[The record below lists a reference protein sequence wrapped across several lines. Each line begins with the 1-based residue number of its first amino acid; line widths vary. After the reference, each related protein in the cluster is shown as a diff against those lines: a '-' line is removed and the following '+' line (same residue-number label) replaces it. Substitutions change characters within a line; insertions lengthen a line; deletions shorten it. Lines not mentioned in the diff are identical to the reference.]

1 MILRTVVL
9 LLALAI
15 PTSVVLSLSHSS
27 APTAR
32 LDTNAP
38 RPVGLEITPQQRAA
52 TQLTYGLLSNGEFAY
67 VPKPATPTVV
77 NEVFGLYLEALDGQ
91 RLFFTQADLDA
102 LAPQKARL
110 GDALQG
116 KDLSPVIAIYKHW
129 SERARERVAYAKTL
143 VDQGFDF
150 TQQDS
155 WPIRGKDTPWA
166 QNTAELDKAWRA
178 YVKNDWLR
186 LRLAGQS
193 DEAIRATLHKRYDR
207 LGSNLKQL
215 SSDEAMSVFLNAYGA
230 ALDPH
235 TNYLAPV
242 DATSFAMSMSLS
254 MEGVGAVLQ
263 AQDDHVIIRSMVP
276 GGPAARSGKLK
287 VGDKLVSIGQGADGP
302 MVDVVGWRL
311 DEVVHL
317 VRGKGGSTVRLGVL
331 SAEGPAQPQ
340 TFTFVREKIKLE
352 DQSATK
358 KVVTLNGQKVGVI
371 QLPTFYLD
379 FEARR
384 AGDANAKSATHD
396 VERLLKELKAEGVQ
410 SVLVDLRGNGGGSL
424 TEAVEL
430 TGLFIDS
437 GPVVQVRSSG
447 GKVEVEGDLNRGVAW
462 EGPMAVL
469 VDRNS
474 ASASEIFAAAI
485 QDHGRGLVVG
495 ENTFGKG
502 TVQTLVNLD
511 DFARVQGAQLGQVK
525 LTVAQFFR
533 IDGHTTQRDGVKP
546 DVFFPLTVDGDEAGE
561 SSLKNALAPST
572 IDPARYNRLANLAAL
587 KAPLQAAHD
596 KRMATDPQLRW
607 WMDDVR
613 QFRQERGRKVVSL
626 NEAER
631 RASIDQR
638 KAELARRDD
647 ERRRLGLAVNTRHD
661 DDGLYAYERTLKEQ
675 VREEEESK
683 KGVKSDP
690 LLQEAAQVLADAVRQ
705 DRDRLVLK
713 AERK

>member
-1 MILRTVVL
+1 
-9 LLALAI
+9 
-15 PTSVVLSLSHSS
+15 
-27 APTAR
+27 
-32 LDTNAP
+32 
-38 RPVGLEITPQQRAA
+38 
-52 TQLTYGLLSNGEFAY
+52 
-67 VPKPATPTVV
+67 
-77 NEVFGLYLEALDGQ
+77 
-91 RLFFTQADLDA
+91 
-102 LAPQKARL
+102 
-110 GDALQG
+110 
-116 KDLSPVIAIYKHW
+116 
-129 SERARERVAYAKTL
+129 
-143 VDQGFDF
+143 
-150 TQQDS
+150 
-155 WPIRGKDTPWA
+155 
-166 QNTAELDKAWRA
+166 
-178 YVKNDWLR
+178 
-186 LRLAGQS
+186 
-193 DEAIRATLHKRYDR
+193 
-207 LGSNLKQL
+207 
-215 SSDEAMSVFLNAYGA
+215 
-230 ALDPH
+230 
-235 TNYLAPV
+235 
-242 DATSFAMSMSLS
+242 
-254 MEGVGAVLQ
+254 
-263 AQDDHVIIRSMVP
+263 
-276 GGPAARSGKLK
+276 
-287 VGDKLVSIGQGADGP
+287 
-302 MVDVVGWRL
+302 
-311 DEVVHL
+311 
-317 VRGKGGSTVRLGVL
+317 GKGGSTVRLGVL

-683 KGVKSDP
+683 KG
-690 LLQEAAQVLADAVRQ
+690 
-705 DRDRLVLK
+705 
-713 AERK
+713 